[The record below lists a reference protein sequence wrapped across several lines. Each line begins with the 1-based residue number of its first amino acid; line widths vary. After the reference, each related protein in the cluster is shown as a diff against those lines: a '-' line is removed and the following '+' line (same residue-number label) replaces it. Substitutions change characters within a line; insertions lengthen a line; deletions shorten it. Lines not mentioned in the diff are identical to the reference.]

1 MRFLRELLETLVL
14 AILIFVAVQT
24 TLQSF
29 QIQFESMKPSLLPGQ
44 RLVVNKVLYFSFDWG
59 KANRLV
65 PFLHKEGGRVFLF
78 HPPQRG
84 DVIVFEPP
92 LPSASDYIKRVI
104 GLPGERVEI
113 KGGKVYIDNQPIA
126 EPYIAA
132 PPNYVYPPEAVPP
145 GYYFVL
151 GDNRNNSSD
160 SHTWGFVPLKNLVG
174 KAWVSFWPLDRWGW
188 APNYSF
194 AHSSDIEQAPGISS
208 PSREQAGQG
217 QGASR

>member
-1 MRFLRELLETLVL
+1 MRFLRELLETLIL
-14 AILIFVAVQT
+14 AILIFLVVQT

-29 QIQFESMKPSLLPGQ
+29 QIQFESMKPNLQPGQ
-44 RLVVNKVLYFSFDWG
+44 RLVVNKILYFNFSWG
-59 KANRLV
+59 KATKFI
-65 PFLHKEGGRVFLF
+65 PFLHKEGNVAFLF

-92 LPSASDYIKRVI
+92 LPSASDYIKRII
-104 GLPGERVEI
+104 GLPGEKIQIR
-113 KGGKVYIDNQPIA
+113 GGKVYADGEPLN
-126 EPYIAA
+126 EPYIADV
-132 PPNYVYPPEAVPP
+132 PNYNFGPEVILP

-160 SHTWGFVPLKNLVG
+160 SHTWGFVPLKNFVG

-194 AHSSDIEQAPGISS
+194 AQVE
-208 PSREQAGQG
+208 R
-217 QGASR
+217 

>member
-24 TLQSF
+24 SLQSF

-44 RLVVNKVLYFSFDWG
+44 RLVVNKILYFNFSAG
-59 KANRLV
+59 KVAKYI
-65 PFLHKEGGRVFLF
+65 PFLKKENDRVFLV
-78 HPPQRG
+78 HPPGRG
-84 DVIVFEPP
+84 DIIVFEPP

-104 GLPGERVEI
+104 GLPGERVEVR
-113 KGGKVYIDNQPIA
+113 GGKVYINNQA
-126 EPYIAA
+126 LDEPYIAA
-132 PPNYVYPPEAVPP
+132 PPNYIYPLEVVPP

-160 SHTWGFVPLKNLVG
+160 SHTWGFVPLRNMVG

-194 AHSSDIEQAPGISS
+194 AHSSN
-208 PSREQAGQG
+208 
-217 QGASR
+217 